1 MCTTYPEANQH
12 PVETI
17 RSTQFFKGEAHEGNL
32 AAASLQSFHN
42 FNLVMSSLSGRNESK
57 FDGKRTK
64 MEHEKS
70 LIQAPFLSF
79 LLSRL
84 R

>member
-17 RSTQFFKGEAHEGNL
+17 RSQLPEVTNK
-32 AAASLQSFHN
+32 AS
-42 FNLVMSSLSGRNESK
+42 LVMSSLSGRNESK